1 MLNKENSQSVSNNK
15 NSTINQAARDI
26 VINGLQPCDVVQIVN
41 TIVASKLAEYAANA
55 QLTAR
60 ERLDAFEEKLLEEVS
75 KKVKGKINRFNEP
88 AIQFATRE
96 AALGFVRS
104 GDETQGEELVDL
116 LIERIKAEEHTT
128 EQNLIDQAIR
138 ILPTLSVKSMAIL
151 ITLAYRDLFFHGDNG
166 QYKEWLSCISPVLQ
180 ELSKVKSLD
189 VAYLQ
194 QTGCAFGVQ
203 GINAHES
210 FEVDLLKNE
219 DLFFAH
225 ELKGTQYHD
234 AIRILGLTEV
244 ENGITGFCSV
254 DDLKKTL
261 SVLILNV
268 KEKTIAFKVTST
280 RALVDFLIKMMIKS
294 FLQKWS
300 KLRN

>member
-1 MLNKENSQSVSNNK
+1 M
-15 NSTINQAARDI
+15 
-26 VINGLQPCDVVQIVN
+26 
-41 TIVASKLAEYAANA
+41 
-55 QLTAR
+55 
-60 ERLDAFEEKLLEEVS
+60 
-75 KKVKGKINRFNEP
+75 
-88 AIQFATRE
+88 
-96 AALGFVRS
+96 
-104 GDETQGEELVDL
+104 
-116 LIERIKAEEHTT
+116 
-128 EQNLIDQAIR
+128 
-138 ILPTLSVKSMAIL
+138 
-151 ITLAYRDLFFHGDNG
+151 
-166 QYKEWLSCISPVLQ
+166 
-180 ELSKVKSLD
+180 SKVKSLD

-244 ENGITGFCSV
+244 ENGVTGFCSV

-280 RALVDFLIKMMIKS
+280 RALVDF
-294 FLQKWS
+294 F
-300 KLRN
+300 